1 MTPPR
6 ISSIV
11 LAAVVFAALSAGP
24 GAQVLAPGVAD
35 LNALPEAELVKLP
48 GFTPSIA
55 KAFIDK
61 RPFAT
66 IVEANTFLTS
76 QGLTADQTAK
86 IYETAFVHLNL
97 NTATGP
103 EILLIPRIAKRM
115 AREFEEYRPWKSTA
129 QFDKEIGKYV
139 GADETS
145 RLKRYV
151 FIPIDLNTATD
162 EQILS
167 IPGIAKRMVGE
178 FKEYRPWKTREQFMK
193 EIGKYVGE
201 KEAARLWRYVVIN

>member
-1 MTPPR
+1 MTSLR

-11 LAAVVFAALSAGP
+11 VAAVVIAVSAGP

-55 KAFIDK
+55 RAFIDK

-66 IVEANTFLTS
+66 IVDVNTFLTS

-103 EILLIPRIAKRM
+103 EVLLIPRIAKRM
-115 AREFEEYRPWKSTA
+115 AREFEEYRPWRTTA

-139 GADETS
+139 DAKET
-145 RLKRYV
+145 
-151 FIPIDLNTATD
+151 
-162 EQILS
+162 
-167 IPGIAKRMVGE
+167 
-178 FKEYRPWKTREQFMK
+178 
-193 EIGKYVGE
+193 
-201 KEAARLWRYVVIN
+201 ARLWRFMVINP